1 MIRKAEKV
9 RKTAKKVFCVSSG
22 RQGDKKP
29 RWLTEERQDCWDAR
43 STATKEMAKQRLSEC
58 YVKLDTKKRTCIDWL
73 GGEIQ
78 LEKMC
83 RVIKDRNGNVLITVE
98 KVEGVL

>member
-1 MIRKAEKV
+1 MLREV
-9 RKTAKKVFCVSSG
+9 G
-22 RQGDKKP
+22 
-29 RWLTEERQDCWDAR
+29 EE
-43 STATKEMAKQRLSEC
+43 
-58 YVKLDTKKRTCIDWL
+58 RTCIDWL

-83 RVIKDRNGNVLITVE
+83 RVIKDRNGNVPITEESVE

>member
-1 MIRKAEKV
+1 MLREV
-9 RKTAKKVFCVSSG
+9 G
-22 RQGDKKP
+22 
-29 RWLTEERQDCWDAR
+29 EE
-43 STATKEMAKQRLSEC
+43 
-58 YVKLDTKKRTCIDWL
+58 RTCIDWL

-83 RVIKDRNGNVLITVE
+83 RAIKDRNGNVLITEESVE